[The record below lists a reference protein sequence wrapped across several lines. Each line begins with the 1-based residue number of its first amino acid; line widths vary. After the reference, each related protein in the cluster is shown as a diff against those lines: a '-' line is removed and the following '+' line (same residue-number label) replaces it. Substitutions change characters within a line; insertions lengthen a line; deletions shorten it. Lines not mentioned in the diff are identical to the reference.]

1 MWEFELSQ
9 IAGTVYCRN
18 YQSLN
23 KAILDNRSSMAIQ
36 QYADN
41 AGQYEEKKRT
51 FKNATEKVDIE
62 RRLIVSLCSPENR
75 EVGLAVSCVMP
86 QTSWQMKY
94 GIRASSKNRNVF

>member
-41 AGQYEEKKRT
+41 TGQYEEKKRT

-62 RRLIVSLCSPENR
+62 RRLIVSFAPLKTGR
-75 EVGLAVSCVMP
+75 LGLPSAVSCP
-86 QTSWQMKY
+86 RPA
-94 GIRASSKNRNVF
+94 GR